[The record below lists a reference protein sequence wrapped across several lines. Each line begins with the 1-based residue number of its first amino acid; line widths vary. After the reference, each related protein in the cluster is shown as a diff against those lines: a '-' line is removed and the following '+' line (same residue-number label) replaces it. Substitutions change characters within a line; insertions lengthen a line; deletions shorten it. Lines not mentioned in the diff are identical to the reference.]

1 MLGRV
6 GWVGVSD
13 MSIFLSAPPC
23 AEACQGCLTGSD
35 ILYDRLDSLVSQA
48 LPKLKPITESTFFS
62 HHQCQVEYL
71 WTYII

>member
-48 LPKLKPITESTFFS
+48 LPKLKPITEFFS
-62 HHQCQVEYL
+62 HRQCQVEYL